1 MTNKN
6 RNYNRRN
13 IKEAYVSDDIYSLL
27 SGYQEDIYELNRTLD
42 KVDRLISELQEYHDK
57 IEEVVDNM

>member
-1 MTNKN
+1 MINKN

-27 SGYQEDIYELNRTLD
+27 SGYQEDIYELNRTLA

>member
-1 MTNKN
+1 MNNKN

-27 SGYQEDIYELNRTLD
+27 SGYQEDIYELNRTLA
-42 KVDRLISELQEYHDK
+42 KVDRLINELQEYHDK

>member
-1 MTNKN
+1 MINKN

-27 SGYQEDIYELNRTLD
+27 SGYQEDIYELNRTLA
-42 KVDRLISELQEYHDK
+42 KVDRLINELQEYHDK